1 MSLTPGAMREV
12 VRTVT
17 VSYPVPFMLAALLT
31 FALGCFGLA
40 AAVHSGI
47 AWLFG
52 SIGGL
57 ASLMAFGFAGY
68 AVLRKPE
75 LLRSERY
82 SLLQRYIDV
91 LDNSDMD
98 AAAQERLG
106 KLISGF
112 AEEPRPKRAVIRSR
126 PTQRKND
133 G

>member
-40 AAVHSGI
+40 AAVQGEI

-57 ASLMAFGFAGY
+57 ASLIAFGFGGY

-82 SLLQRYIDV
+82 SLMQRYMDV

-112 AEEPRPKRAVIRSR
+112 AEEPRPKKALVRSR
-126 PTQRKND
+126 PTQRNND